1 MAIIKEIVQQTHNR
15 FLNMFELKVRRKNGS
30 EGSYF
35 VASRAEKPEGIEC
48 ARHTVKP
55 DGVIIYAVTSDR
67 EKVLLVRQYRYP
79 IDTYVY
85 ELPAGLVDPGEDY
98 RTAAVREVHEETGLH
113 FTPIDVDPMYE
124 KPRYMTVGMTDECC
138 ACVYGYIDG
147 ELSTDYMEA
156 TEEIVPLL
164 VDREEAVRILREE
177 RVAAPCAY
185 HIERFAVE
193 KEPFAY
199 MQQG

>member
-1 MAIIKEIVQQTHNR
+1 MAVIKEIVQQTRNR
-15 FLNMFELKVRRKNGS
+15 FLNMFELKVVRKNGA

-35 VASRAEKPEGIEC
+35 VASRAQKPEDVEC
-48 ARHTVKP
+48 MRHTVKP
-55 DGVIIYAVTSDR
+55 DGVIIYAVTSDLK
-67 EKVLLVRQYRYP
+67 KVLLIRQYRYP
-79 IDTYVY
+79 IDNYVY

-124 KPRYMTVGMTDECC
+124 KPRYTTVGMTDECC
-138 ACVYGYIDG
+138 AMVYGFIDG

-164 VDREEAVRILREE
+164 ADCEEVLRILAEE
-177 RVAAPCAY
+177 RVAGQCAY

-193 KEPFAY
+193 EDPFAY
-199 MQQG
+199 MRK